1 MVVMLQKKLS
11 LLLHLQHK
19 SLHLSIFSIPF
30 VLNYGLLPGVSLTL
44 SSLSWFPGRYDL
56 KVGQFSTDIQSAIRY
71 TWRDHWCRWTTW
83 GMYMYIACAKAL
95 HCRSR
100 VSFRV
105 TSRLLLLRD
114 FSRLP
119 QMESFLAGYYVP
131 LVNKSIPSVFWDLF
145 HIS

>member
-44 SSLSWFPGRYDL
+44 SLLSWFPGRYDL

-95 HCRSR
+95 HCRC
-100 VSFRV
+100 RV
-105 TSRLLLLRD
+105 TSRDSPKWR
-114 FSRLP
+114 
-119 QMESFLAGYYVP
+119 
-131 LVNKSIPSVFWDLF
+131 VFWQAIMYHQLISQSPAFLETFSIFRRPLAVRLF
-145 HIS
+145 A

>member
-19 SLHLSIFSIPF
+19 SLHLSIFSTPF

-83 GMYMYIACAKAL
+83 GMYMYVHSL
-95 HCRSR
+95 RES
-100 VSFRV
+100 SPLSQ
-105 TSRLLLLRD
+105 SRLLSRAAVAWLLATELAR
-114 FSRLP
+114 RLVFNRLL
-119 QMESFLAGYYVP
+119 SSTSP
-131 LVNKSIPSVFWDLF
+131 LIFHPGPSNLQELK
-145 HIS
+145 